1 MDKIPFC
8 FPVFYHGLIAR
19 RTVYS
24 QPEVVNLLLSGNMR
38 AEPVKWPDVDRMT
51 ANKYINGL
59 ECFSSDRRKEIF
71 ELPDKDFLARI
82 QKLKIQNIKT
92 TISAFHE
99 FLKNRTQANE
109 ETIYSLES
117 SVRESEDPYQ
127 YYVVAL
133 REALSFTKVSKEY
146 ITTQLK
152 NELHN
157 LHKNSDIPDLFQ
169 LQKEAHK
176 QGITS
181 ISMTPDKTFLS
192 KIIGRDEIVQSI
204 CDKLKKE
211 RKHIQL
217 RGMGGIGKSEILRKV
232 YSWFLENPG
241 EHFYAHIAY
250 LYYSGKF
257 RSDLDS
263 AIDYPGKETSAN
275 PIEYLKHLA
284 NTSKVLLFIDD
295 VRNQEADKSEIYE
308 EDTSFEEIVGSNIS
322 ILFASRI
329 MRTDFSLISVKPL
342 PIESCVDIFLR
353 EYSANMDDDIMTAD
367 DTECCVAE
375 ALTAD
380 DKEKLIQIIDGRAG
394 CNTLV
399 INRLGALTRDYGWTI
414 TQLEKELIDRN
425 FNIRQGLSESNAEYI
440 DERTLQDELNKLYD
454 YNEIKNAAERS
465 ILEGFTLLA
474 DVPTDIATCAKW
486 FSRDAEIDEGRCRIA
501 LMRLMRRSW
510 LLSAKSKQNEVV
522 IDNYSMHNI
531 VRAAIKAQVEVDREE
546 HQDLVMKVWTNLT
559 MEVRKKD
566 ESEPKWTGKV
576 YAVPGEC
583 VRFRIGIRNMSSEI
597 FRNLTLRDI
606 LPTGLS
612 YISGSTQIY
621 NTKHPKGVT
630 LSDNIITDNGINI
643 GDYAPGAN
651 AWIYFDATA
660 SEIPSSK
667 NVIYRNI
674 IQACG
679 GYGAKEQ
686 SADVIMDTYEAL

>member
-1 MDKIPFC
+1 M
-8 FPVFYHGLIAR
+8 
-19 RTVYS
+19 
-24 QPEVVNLLLSGNMR
+24 
-38 AEPVKWPDVDRMT
+38 
-51 ANKYINGL
+51 
-59 ECFSSDRRKEIF
+59 
-71 ELPDKDFLARI
+71 
-82 QKLKIQNIKT
+82 
-92 TISAFHE
+92 
-99 FLKNRTQANE
+99 
-109 ETIYSLES
+109 
-117 SVRESEDPYQ
+117 
-127 YYVVAL
+127 
-133 REALSFTKVSKEY
+133 SFTKVSKEY

-353 EYSANMDDDIMTAD
+353 EYNANMDDDIMTAD

-559 MEVRKKD
+559 MEVRKNRNGRVKYTQCRANVFV
-566 ESEPKWTGKV
+566 S
-576 YAVPGEC
+576 ALAS
-583 VRFRIGIRNMSSEI
+583 GI
-597 FRNLTLRDI
+597 
-606 LPTGLS
+606 
-612 YISGSTQIY
+612 
-621 NTKHPKGVT
+621 
-630 LSDNIITDNGINI
+630 
-643 GDYAPGAN
+643 
-651 AWIYFDATA
+651 
-660 SEIPSSK
+660 
-667 NVIYRNI
+667 
-674 IQACG
+674 
-679 GYGAKEQ
+679 
-686 SADVIMDTYEAL
+686 

>member
-8 FPVFYHGLIAR
+8 FPVFYHGLIAGHIHYNQADALNILIYG
-19 RTVYS
+19 T
-24 QPEVVNLLLSGNMR
+24 PEDEDNAWRSKNR
-38 AEPVKWPDVDRMT
+38 QAS
-51 ANKYINGL
+51 NKYISGAECIPL
-59 ECFSSDRRKEIF
+59 ECRKEIF
-71 ELPDKDFLARI
+71 ELPDKDLLARI

-92 TISAFHE
+92 TVSAFHE
-99 FLKNRTQANE
+99 FLKNRTQASE

-169 LQKEAHK
+169 LQKETHK

-308 EDTSFEEIVGSNIS
+308 EDASFEEIVGSNIS

-329 MRTDFSLISVKPL
+329 MRMDFSLISVKPL

-474 DVPTDIATCAKW
+474 DVPTDIATCTKW
-486 FSRDAEIDEGRCRIA
+486 FSRDAEIDEDRCRIA

-510 LLSAKSKQNEVV
+510 LLSAKSKHAEAIV
-522 IDNYSMHNI
+522 DNYSMHNI

-612 YISGSTQIY
+612 YINGSTRIY
-621 NTKHPKGVT
+621 NAKHPQGVT
-630 LSDNIITDNGINI
+630 LSDNIITDMGVNI

-651 AWIYFDATA
+651 AWIYFDTVTPEMA
-660 SEIPSSK
+660 SNENI
-667 NVIYRNI
+667 IYRNI

-679 GYGAKEQ
+679 GYGSKEK
-686 SADVIMDTYEAL
+686 SADVIVDACEA

>member
-38 AEPVKWPDVDRMT
+38 AEPVEWPDVDRMT

-59 ECFSSDRRKEIF
+59 ECFSSYRRKEIF
-71 ELPDKDFLARI
+71 ELPDKDLLARI

-157 LHKNSDIPDLFQ
+157 LHKSSDIPDLFQ

-284 NTSKVLLFIDD
+284 NTSNVLLFIDD
-295 VRNQEADKSEIYE
+295 VRNQMPDKGKIYE
-308 EDTSFEEIVGSNIS
+308 
-322 ILFASRI
+322 
-329 MRTDFSLISVKPL
+329 
-342 PIESCVDIFLR
+342 
-353 EYSANMDDDIMTAD
+353 
-367 DTECCVAE
+367 
-375 ALTAD
+375 
-380 DKEKLIQIIDGRAG
+380 
-394 CNTLV
+394 
-399 INRLGALTRDYGWTI
+399 
-414 TQLEKELIDRN
+414 
-425 FNIRQGLSESNAEYI
+425 
-440 DERTLQDELNKLYD
+440 
-454 YNEIKNAAERS
+454 
-465 ILEGFTLLA
+465 
-474 DVPTDIATCAKW
+474 
-486 FSRDAEIDEGRCRIA
+486 
-501 LMRLMRRSW
+501 
-510 LLSAKSKQNEVV
+510 
-522 IDNYSMHNI
+522 
-531 VRAAIKAQVEVDREE
+531 
-546 HQDLVMKVWTNLT
+546 
-559 MEVRKKD
+559 
-566 ESEPKWTGKV
+566 
-576 YAVPGEC
+576 
-583 VRFRIGIRNMSSEI
+583 
-597 FRNLTLRDI
+597 
-606 LPTGLS
+606 
-612 YISGSTQIY
+612 
-621 NTKHPKGVT
+621 
-630 LSDNIITDNGINI
+630 
-643 GDYAPGAN
+643 
-651 AWIYFDATA
+651 
-660 SEIPSSK
+660 
-667 NVIYRNI
+667 
-674 IQACG
+674 
-679 GYGAKEQ
+679 
-686 SADVIMDTYEAL
+686 